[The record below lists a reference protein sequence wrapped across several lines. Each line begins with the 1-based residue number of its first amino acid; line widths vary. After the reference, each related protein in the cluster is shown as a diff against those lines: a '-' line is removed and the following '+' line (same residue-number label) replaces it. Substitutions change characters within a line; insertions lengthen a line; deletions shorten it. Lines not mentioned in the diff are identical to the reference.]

1 MRMLLTTYRT
11 FILRSHYNLFFL
23 KTIKAI
29 AVQIYDMKTSILLSV
44 MCQKKEIFYDIAYMQ
59 NLKSNYTN
67 ELIYKN
73 KQTHRKWTYGYQE
86 EGVEGR
92 DS

>member
-1 MRMLLTTYRT
+1 M
-11 FILRSHYNLFFL
+11 

-67 ELIYKN
+67 EL
-73 KQTHRKWTYGYQE
+73 TVTRKKGWRGGIAREFGIDMYTLLCLK
-86 EGVEGR
+86 
-92 DS
+92 